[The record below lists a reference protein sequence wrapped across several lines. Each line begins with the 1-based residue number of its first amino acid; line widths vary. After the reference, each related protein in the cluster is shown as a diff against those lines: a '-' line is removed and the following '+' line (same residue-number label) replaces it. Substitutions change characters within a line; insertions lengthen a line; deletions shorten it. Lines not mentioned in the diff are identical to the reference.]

1 MHHIYHFSP
10 HPPAYWLYF
19 SRSQQETDGSSE
31 LSGETIYRGVGRLKG
46 TTRNEVPGSSN
57 SEVSQPSLGLKR
69 PGDRAGWPHPSES
82 WNLERGLHSRTCSH
96 RHEMGRK
103 RQNILLEGQPKNHQ
117 HTHPWRTRW
126 HGQIQQESI
135 RKKEIQGAEVQQTCQ
150 AS

>member
-1 MHHIYHFSP
+1 MGLKRLFFKKPSNYFCTIFIILVPTHLP
-10 HPPAYWLYF
+10 TDYF

-46 TTRNEVPGSSN
+46 TKRNEVPGSSN

-103 RQNILLEGQPKNHQ
+103 RQNILLEGQQKNHQ
-117 HTHPWRTRW
+117 HTHP
-126 HGQIQQESI
+126 
-135 RKKEIQGAEVQQTCQ
+135 
-150 AS
+150 